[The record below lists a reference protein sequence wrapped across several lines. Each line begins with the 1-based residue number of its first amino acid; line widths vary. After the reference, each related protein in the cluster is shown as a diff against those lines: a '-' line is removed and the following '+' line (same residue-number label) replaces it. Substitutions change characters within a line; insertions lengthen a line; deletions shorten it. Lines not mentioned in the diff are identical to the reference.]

1 MLSPNLPGSLKV
13 HLISCDNPFAHRS
26 PHPLMKPRVF
36 HFPVLLVKVSCVELA
51 AKLGTVGRMAEATA
65 KHACPCA

>member
-1 MLSPNLPGSLKV
+1 
-13 HLISCDNPFAHRS
+13 
-26 PHPLMKPRVF
+26 MKPRVF
-36 HFPVLLVKVSCVELA
+36 YFPVLLVKVSCVELA